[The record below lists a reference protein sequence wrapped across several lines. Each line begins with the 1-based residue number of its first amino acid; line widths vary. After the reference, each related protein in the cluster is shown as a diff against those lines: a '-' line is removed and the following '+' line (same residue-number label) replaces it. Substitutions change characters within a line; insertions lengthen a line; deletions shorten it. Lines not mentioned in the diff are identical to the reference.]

1 MVHFADTFGAS
12 LAAVVSAAQGLAF
25 QSAASRELSSKA
37 LIAAQGA
44 IAGARRDLDATA
56 AAIAGEIASRSRPE
70 AGHAGLAQQE
80 GFRTAEALVQH
91 ATGSTAREAMAL
103 VRVGGMIRDS
113 MNQDSTAASTDET
126 GAPGHPVA
134 EPWLVPVGAAVAS
147 GTLSVAAAEAI
158 RGGLGIPNETVTI
171 EALRDAAVALA
182 RLAAGHDSEPN
193 PDLSSTP
200 DVGPTL
206 NADQIF
212 RRARDARD
220 DLDEAGIAIR
230 ERERRQQRSLRR
242 WRKPDGM
249 TRYTWLLDPEAAALV
264 DGIYDQLTSPRRG
277 GPRMID
283 KAEQQRAEALE
294 RDPRTTDQ
302 LASDG
307 FLELLTIAVGTDL
320 RQLIGVRNPA
330 VRVLVSAENLAG
342 RTGHG
347 HIEGHPDPI
356 SIQTVERIA
365 CTNGIVPIIFDP
377 NGQVIDVGR
386 EQRLFTRRQRIGL
399 TARDGG
405 CRWPDCQRPPGWT
418 EAHHINHWH
427 RDHGETSIDN
437 GILLCRHHHLLLHD
451 NHWEIAQRGA
461 DYWLIP
467 PPEID
472 PDQTARPMPS
482 KSPALQDHL
491 RDHLRNDRLDRLD
504 KQTA

>member
-1 MVHFADTFGAS
+1 MANLVDTFGAS
-12 LAAVVSAAQGLAF
+12 LAAVVSAAEHLAS
-25 QSAASRELSSKA
+25 QSAAALELTSKA

-44 IAGARRDLDATA
+44 IAEARRDLDATA
-56 AAIAGEIASRSRPE
+56 SVIAGEIASRSRPE

-91 ATGSTAREAMAL
+91 ATGSTARDAATL
-103 VRVGGMIRDS
+103 VRVGAMIRDS
-113 MNQDSTAASTDET
+113 MNQDLNLQDSTAASTDET
-126 GAPGHPVA
+126 GAPAHPVA

-158 RGGLGIPNETVTI
+158 RGGLGVPNEAVTI
-171 EALRDAAVALA
+171 EALRDAAAALV
-182 RLAAGHDSEPN
+182 AAGSDGVD
-193 PDLSSTP
+193 PDGVSS
-200 DVGPTL
+200 TL
-206 NADQIF
+206 NADQLF

-249 TRYTWLLDPEAAALV
+249 TCYTWLLDPEAAALV

-277 GPRMID
+277 GPRMVD

-307 FLELLTIAVGTDL
+307 FLELLGIAVSTDAGTDPGAGL

-330 VRVLVSAENLAG
+330 VRVLVSARDLAG

-365 CTNGIVPIIFDP
+365 CSNGIVPIVFDSH
-377 NGQVIDVGR
+377 GQAIDVGR

-399 TARDGG
+399 AVRDGG
-405 CRWPDCQRPPGWT
+405 CRWPDCPRPPAWT
-418 EAHHINHWH
+418 EAHHVNHWH

-467 PPEID
+467 PPGID
-472 PDQTARPMPS
+472 PEQTARPMPS
-482 KSPALQDHL
+482 KSPALRDLLSAFDHA
-491 RDHLRNDRLDRLD
+491 DT
-504 KQTA
+504 QSA